1 MIGLYYILIFREQT
15 GSSSWSFSLVMGKR
29 PITGYLSNYSLLQYT
44 VIKNKLEDFFMSQP
58 IVPLTVPKSRRFEKK
73 SRNEILMKIRL
84 EKVELTFF
92 HSINQEVL
100 ETILDKVL
108 FYDNP
113 AQ

>member
-1 MIGLYYILIFREQT
+1 MATLLMKGLLFFRIRSYIGKTNR
-15 GSSSWSFSLVMGKR
+15 KR
-29 PITGYLSNYSLLQYT
+29 PITRYLSNHSLLQYT

-73 SRNEILMKIRL
+73 SRNKILMKIRL

-113 AQ
+113 DL

>member
-1 MIGLYYILIFREQT
+1 
-15 GSSSWSFSLVMGKR
+15 
-29 PITGYLSNYSLLQYT
+29 
-44 VIKNKLEDFFMSQP
+44 MSQP
-58 IVPLTVPKSRRFEKK
+58 IVPLTLPKSRRFEKK

-100 ETILDKVL
+100 ESILVMVL
-108 FYDNP
+108 LYENG